1 MQQQSESQQQQPQQ
15 QQNQQLDLFG
25 MESTDT
31 SSLQIS
37 SAPSQTSK
45 SMFILDQGKVTK
57 GHQRS
62 QKVNKV
68 AQRSTTIFY
77 KTLIEYIIVK

>member
-1 MQQQSESQQQQPQQ
+1 MQQQSESQQPQPQQ

-57 GHQRS
+57 GKKVYQSSIKVTKGHKGHQWS
-62 QKVNKV
+62 PMV
-68 AQRSTTIFY
+68 
-77 KTLIEYIIVK
+77 IIV